1 MTQQFSTAHIA
12 TNITDRSSDYADP
25 MAAINHARARQDELE
40 RAEKALEAARAARDV
55 AVWRAAR
62 EGSRPSAIARAL
74 AGRVSISRV
83 RQIVTLRNALERP

>member
-1 MTQQFSTAHIA
+1 VTQKLSTTHKRMNGAEH
-12 TNITDRSSDYADP
+12 SSDYADP
-25 MAAINHARARQDELE
+25 MAAINDARARQDELE
-40 RAEKALEAARAARDV
+40 RAEKALEDARAARDV

-74 AGRVSISRV
+74 AGRVSTSRV